1 MTRATATPDE
11 QALLNV
17 AREAIAARLE
27 GRTFVPPH
35 LPASF
40 GDTPRAVFVTLRQP
54 SGELRGCIGRLEPSR
69 PSLAH
74 EIAESAVSAALEDPR
89 FPPVSR
95 AELDAL
101 TVEISLLE
109 PPEPARGLQDLDP
122 KRYGVVVHSGHLRG
136 VLLPDIEGVDSAE
149 QQVNIARMKARIS
162 PAAAYQLERFRVR
175 KVPAHEALV
184 R

>member
-17 AREAIAARLE
+17 ARDAIAARLE

-40 GDTPRAVFVTLRQP
+40 GDTARAVFVTLRQP
-54 SGELRGCIGRLEPSR
+54 GGELRGCVGRLEPSR
-69 PSLAH
+69 TSLAH
-74 EIAESAVSAALEDPR
+74 EIAESAISAALEDPR
-89 FPPVSR
+89 FLPVSR
-95 AELDAL
+95 GELDGL
-101 TVEISLLE
+101 TMEISLLE

-122 KRYGVVVHSGHLRG
+122 KHYGVVVHSGQLRG

-162 PAAAYQLERFRVR
+162 PAAEYQLERFRVR
-175 KVPAHEALV
+175 KVPAGG
-184 R
+184 

>member
-17 AREAIAARLE
+17 ARDAIAARLE

-40 GDTPRAVFVTLRQP
+40 GDTARAVFVTLRQP
-54 SGELRGCIGRLEPSR
+54 GGELRGCVGRLEPSR
-69 PSLAH
+69 TSLAH
-74 EIAESAVSAALEDPR
+74 EIAESAISAALEDPR
-89 FPPVSR
+89 FLPVSR
-95 AELDAL
+95 GELDGL
-101 TVEISLLE
+101 TMEISLLE

-122 KRYGVVVHSGHLRG
+122 KHYGVVVHSGQLRG

-149 QQVNIARMKARIS
+149 QQVNIARMKVRIS
-162 PAAAYQLERFRVR
+162 PAAEYQLERFRVR
-175 KVPAHEALV
+175 KVPAGG
-184 R
+184 

>member
-1 MTRATATPDE
+1 MTRAAATPDE
-11 QALLNV
+11 QALLDV

-27 GRTFVPPH
+27 GRAFAPPQ

-40 GDTPRAVFVTLRQP
+40 GDTPCAVFVTLREP
-54 SGELRGCIGRLEPSR
+54 SGALRGCIGRLEPSR

-95 AELDAL
+95 QELDDL
-101 TVEISLLE
+101 TLEISVLE
-109 PPEPARGLQDLDP
+109 PPEPVCGLHDLDP

-136 VLLPDIEGVDSAE
+136 VLLPDVDGVDTAE
-149 QQVNIARMKARIS
+149 QQVSIARMKARVS
-162 PAAAYQLERFRVR
+162 PAAAYELERFRVR
-175 KVPAHEALV
+175 KVPGGA
-184 R
+184 